1 MTPPRLA
8 PLAILILSLATS
20 FSLPN
25 VQADNTATAVQTP
38 ATANDLARIFTPRDE
53 EDADLDT
60 EGLLENDAVSVY
72 PKVEDDPNAD
82 ALTNIFNTMNAHQ
95 HFLTESDVRR
105 MVQYFEWSLEAPL
118 VNSERNELRQQII
131 AQHDQDGGQSRAYQ
145 FLAKGVGNKIGNVYL
160 DAIINPFD
168 EWERRGIQREYLP
181 LLKREA
187 KNGEPLAQWLM
198 ARYDAIQPPLTEG
211 KEALR
216 PQVAKVYVD
225 HVVFAL
231 NEIAGAKPDAPLYKV
246 TPELQVKIAQQLI
259 AAWPSLDKTKRQ
271 ELLDLPFDWANT
283 VKGWDTK
290 SEADKTRARLAWGK
304 QFVAQ
309 FPELEPIHKNR
320 LEAYDKAEAQ
330 AKAEQLAREKAEA
343 ERIAKLT
350 PEQRAAEELANQQ
363 LANSL
368 ISMQMQA
375 NMQSQQQSMQMLS
388 NTLQSAH
395 ETNMHIIHNMN
406 DNSTWRYEYVYKP

>member
-1 MTPPRLA
+1 MTPRLA
-8 PLAILILSLATS
+8 PLAILILSLTAG
-20 FSLPN
+20 FSVPSVHAESVPT
-25 VQADNTATAVQTP
+25 VQIP
-38 ATANDLARIFTPRDE
+38 ATASDLTRIFTARDE

-60 EGLLENDAVSVY
+60 EGLLENDNASTY

-82 ALTNIFNTMNAHQ
+82 ALTNIFNTMNANQ
-95 HFLTESDVRR
+95 HFLSEGDVRR

-131 AQHDQDGGQSRAYQ
+131 QEHDKDGGQSRAYQ
-145 FLAKGVGNKIGNVYL
+145 FLAKGVGSKIGNVYL

-198 ARYDAIQPPLTEG
+198 ARYDSIQPPLTEG
-211 KEALR
+211 KDALR

-231 NEIAGAKPDAPLYKV
+231 NEIAGAKPDTPVYKV

-271 ELLDLPFDWANT
+271 ELLDLPFDWATT
-283 VKGWDTK
+283 VKGWDSK
-290 SEADKTRARLAWGK
+290 DEADKTRARLAWGK

-309 FPELEPIHKNR
+309 FPELEAIHKHR
-320 LEAYDKAEAQ
+320 LEAYEKAEAQ

-350 PEQRAAEELANQQ
+350 PEQRAAEEMANQQ
-363 LANSL
+363 LLNSV
-368 ISMQMQA
+368 ISMQMQSSA
-375 NMQSQQQSMQMLS
+375 QMQQQNMQMLS
-388 NTLQSAH
+388 NTLKSAH
-395 ETNMHIIHNMN
+395 ETNMHIINNMH